1 MVEEAFDVWWRSCRQ
16 GCNMAV
22 DCGGCI
28 DVSVQI
34 NCTSSHRCLSHGL
47 GFNEMVCHW
56 VSHRVG
62 QGATGQDVLAS
73 KEM

>member
-34 NCTSSHRCLSHGL
+34 NCTSR
-47 GFNEMVCHW
+47 F
-56 VSHRVG
+56 
-62 QGATGQDVLAS
+62 
-73 KEM
+73 

>member
-1 MVEEAFDVWWRSCRQ
+1 MKCKMGMYNRSDLKLYKTALTAPYTFSF
-16 GCNMAV
+16 GHN
-22 DCGGCI
+22 
-28 DVSVQI
+28 
-34 NCTSSHRCLSHGL
+34 HRCLSHGL

>member
-1 MVEEAFDVWWRSCRQ
+1 
-16 GCNMAV
+16 MALTAPFTFSF
-22 DCGGCI
+22 GH
-28 DVSVQI
+28 
-34 NCTSSHRCLSHGL
+34 NHRCLSHGL

>member
-1 MVEEAFDVWWRSCRQ
+1 MYQCSRFKLEPTLLS
-16 GCNMAV
+16 
-22 DCGGCI
+22 
-28 DVSVQI
+28 
-34 NCTSSHRCLSHGL
+34 SHGL